1 MMSARRQHTD
11 GDETRLE
18 LLERSE
24 VLERLAAALDAT
36 VGGHGRLVL
45 LAGEAGVGKT
55 VLIRRFC
62 REHRSV
68 RVLWGSCERLFT
80 PRALGAFLD
89 VAQSAGGGLADVAS
103 TEGASSHAFLVALVE
118 ELRREPPAILVLEDV
133 HWADESTLD
142 VLKLLAR
149 RISALPVLALAS
161 FRDDQIRAGDPLQI
175 VLGELAGAPAV
186 ERVTVSRLSAVA
198 VRRLAAHSGADAA
211 RLYELTAGNPF
222 FVTEVLAGSDDA
234 EIPATVRDAVLARV
248 AQLEAGPRRLL
259 EAAAVV
265 PSRIE
270 MWLLEAIAGDELAQL
285 DVCLG
290 SGILRV
296 DDGAAVAFRHE
307 LARIAVEGA
316 VAPDRRIALHR
327 AVLAQLAASPDGRVD
342 PARLAHHAAA
352 AGDDAAVVRYAP
364 AAAERAAALRA
375 HREAAE
381 LFKLALDH
389 AAGVP
394 RGRRTSLLERRAYEC
409 YLTGQID
416 DSLEAR
422 RGALTLQEQAGSRV
436 AVGDSHRW
444 LSRLAWFAG
453 DNATAWQEAQLAVEL
468 LEAEP
473 AGRELAMAYS
483 NAAQLRMLADDT
495 AGALALGDRA
505 IALAEQLAETEILV
519 HALNNVGTA
528 ELARHPYAD
537 AARLERSLALALEAG
552 LEEHVARAYTNLGS
566 SCARRR
572 ELLRAE
578 RFLTAGI
585 AYCEAH
591 DLDSWRLYMVGWLS
605 GVHLDTGR
613 WDAADRHAQAVLRHR
628 DAAVPARITPLVVL
642 GRLRARRGVEPP
654 WLLLDEALEAAAG
667 TAEPQRLLPV
677 ALARAEAR
685 WLEGTSAKVAEETDA
700 ALALARGGGDRWA
713 LGELLAW
720 RRRAGIE
727 PDGTRADALATPC
740 ALEAAGD
747 WRAAGEQWDTLGYPY
762 EAALARAESDEQDL
776 LREALGAFQRL
787 GAEPAARVVARH
799 LRRLGARGIGRGP
812 RRATIANPAQLT
824 ARQLEIV
831 DLLGEQLT
839 NGEIAARLYLSPKT
853 VEHHVSAILA
863 KLGVRSRRDV
873 AREAR
878 RLTRPQS

>member
-1 MMSARRQHTD
+1 MSAGRHQYDD
-11 GDETRLE
+11 GEARLE
-18 LLERSE
+18 LLERSD
-24 VLERLAAALDAT
+24 VLARLAGRLAAAAA
-36 VGGHGRLVL
+36 GRGQLVL

-55 VLIRRFC
+55 VLVRRFC
-62 REHRSV
+62 REHPRV

-89 VAQSAGGGLADVAS
+89 VAQSAGGGVADVAWS
-103 TEGASSHAFLVALVE
+103 GASSHEFLAALVD
-118 ELRREPPAILVLEDV
+118 ELRRDPPAILVLEDV

-161 FRDDQIRAGDPLQI
+161 FRDDQIRGGDPLQI

-186 ERVTVSRLSAVA
+186 ERIALAPLSRDA
-198 VRRLAAHSGADAA
+198 VRTLAAPSGADAG
-211 RLYELTAGNPF
+211 RLYELTAGNPL
-222 FVTEVLAGSDDA
+222 FVAEVLAGSDDA

-248 AQLEAGPRRLL
+248 AQLEAGARRLL

-270 MWLLEAIAGDELAQL
+270 MWLLEAIAGDTLAQL

-290 SGILRV
+290 SGMLRV
-296 DDGAAVAFRHE
+296 DEKAVIAFRHE
-307 LARIAVEGA
+307 LVRIAVEGA
-316 VAPDRRIALHR
+316 IAPDRRIALHR
-327 AVLAQLAASPDGRVD
+327 AVLAELAASPDARVD
-342 PARLAHHAAA
+342 PARLAHHADA
-352 AGDDAAVVRYAP
+352 AGDAAAVVRYAP

-375 HREAAE
+375 HRQAAE
-381 LFKLALDH
+381 LFKLAIDH
-389 AAGVP
+389 AASIATE
-394 RGRRTSLLERRAYEC
+394 RRTHLLERRAYEC

-416 DSLEAR
+416 EAVEAR
-422 RGALTLQEQAGSRV
+422 RAALALQEQHGRRV

-453 DNATAWQEAQLAVEL
+453 DNATAWREAQHAIEL

-483 NAAQLRMLADDT
+483 NAAQLRMLADDF
-495 AGALALGDRA
+495 AGAIALGGRA
-505 IALAEQLAETEILV
+505 IELAEQLGETEILV

-528 ELARHPYAD
+528 ELAHHPRAD
-537 AARLERSLALALEAG
+537 AARLERSLALALDAG
-552 LEEHVARAYTNLGS
+552 LEEHVARAYINLGGS
-566 SCARRR
+566 GVRRH
-572 ELLRAE
+572 EAMRAE
-578 RFLTAGI
+578 HFLTAGI
-585 AYCEAH
+585 AYCEDH
-591 DLDSWRLYMVGWLS
+591 DLDSWALYMTGWLS
-605 GVHLDTGR
+605 GLYLDTGR
-613 WDAADRHAQAVLRHR
+613 WDAADEHAQAVLRHR
-628 DAAVPARITPLVVL
+628 DVAVPTRITPLVVL
-642 GRLRARRGVEPP
+642 GKLRARRGVESP
-654 WLLLDEALEAAAG
+654 WSLLDAAHEAAARTG
-667 TAEPQRLLPV
+667 EPQRLFPV

-685 WLEGTSAKVAEETDA
+685 WLAGTSAKVGEETDTA
-700 ALALARGGGDRWA
+700 VALAHECGDAWA

-720 RRRAGIE
+720 RRRAGIG
-727 PDGTRADALATPC
+727 PDGTRADALAGPF

-747 WRAAGEQWDTLGYPY
+747 WRAAGEHWDTLGYPY
-762 EAALARAESDEQDL
+762 EAALARSESDEEEL
-776 LREALGAFQRL
+776 LRDALATFQHLGAV
-787 GAEPAARVVARH
+787 PATRVVARH

-863 KLGVRSRRDV
+863 KLGVRSRREV